1 MSNNMLTIGQL
12 AKRTGVSIRTLRY
25 YDKIGLLIPTDY
37 KEGGHRLY
45 SLDELSRLQ
54 QIQSLKFIGFSL
66 KDIADL
72 LKSQFIEEQQLS
84 YSISFKKRELI
95 AEQERIHQTIDQLD
109 HMKTI
114 ISGYEKV
121 DIKLFSFIIHSIL
134 FEEENFNEY
143 SQAKGSIHNFRSS
156 ERANLDKEY
165 FSLFMDLKE
174 LIANETNPESDEALK
189 FIKQLVDISNRTLLK
204 IDTAEIESTVQYN
217 EPNILNPFTE
227 EERAFLKNAF
237 AYMSKLQE

>member
-1 MSNNMLTIGQL
+1 
-12 AKRTGVSIRTLRY
+12 K
-25 YDKIGLLIPTDY
+25 
-37 KEGGHRLY
+37 
-45 SLDELSRLQ
+45 
-54 QIQSLKFIGFSL
+54 
-66 KDIADL
+66 
-72 LKSQFIEEQQLS
+72 
-84 YSISFKKRELI
+84 
-95 AEQERIHQTIDQLD
+95 
-109 HMKTI
+109 
-114 ISGYEKV
+114 
-121 DIKLFSFIIHSIL
+121 
-134 FEEENFNEY
+134 Y